1 MIRLALFDL
10 DHTLLDGDTD
20 VLWCDFLIG
29 EGVLDRATFSAR
41 NAEVERGYRDGSI
54 SPAEFCGF
62 FVCTLAGRRPDEWAP
77 LRQRFLLEVIVP
89 RLPEA
94 ALALVERHRQAG
106 DRLVLTTATN
116 RFLTELTA
124 ARLGI
129 ATLLATECEL
139 GADGRYTGRVA
150 GEPNMRD
157 GKVRRL
163 RAWLGEQGLDESAVH
178 TTAYSDSMN
187 DLPLLAWARA
197 AVVVNADPRLEAEA
211 KLRGWPSM
219 RTTTRL

>member
-62 FVCTLAGRRPDEWAP
+62 FVGTLAGRRPDEWDP
-77 LRQRFLLEVIVP
+77 LRQRFLHDVIVP
-89 RLPEA
+89 RLPA
-94 ALALVERHRQAG
+94 ASHALVERHRQAG

-116 RFLTELTA
+116 RYLTELTA
-124 ARLGI
+124 ERLGI
-129 ATLLATECEL
+129 GTLLATECEL
-139 GADGRYTGRVA
+139 GVDGCYTGHVA
-150 GEPNMRD
+150 GVPNMRD
-157 GKVRRL
+157 GKVQRL
-163 RAWLGEQGLDESAVH
+163 RAWLAEQGLDEAGVH
-178 TTAYSDSMN
+178 ATAYSDSMN
-187 DLPLLAWARA
+187 DLPLLAWAHA

-211 KLRGWPSM
+211 LVRGWPSM
-219 RTTTRL
+219 RTVPLR